1 MNQIKRIFPFLL
13 FSSLFTINYSLP
25 FFNDNI
31 RNENATNGKTT
42 YIFGHKSPDTD
53 TIASSIALADYL
65 KKAGNQNE
73 IIPCRLGELNK
84 ETKYVLKAFVADTPL
99 LLTNLSETDEVIL
112 VDHNDPSQTL
122 DPENSNVVGLID
134 HHALTGLITSNP
146 IKIISNPI
154 GCTSTIIYELF
165 KENNISISNQTAGLM
180 LSAIISDTILLK
192 SKTTTNE
199 DIDAFNYLTE
209 FTGINSTKY
218 GLEMLIAGTNVSDY
232 SEYDII
238 TVDSKAYTVN
248 GYPIQIA
255 NVNSANVSEITERK
269 TKLLE
274 EIDKYIKDNNKEL
287 FVLTIVDIIN
297 MDSTIFVKGNLSNV
311 VETAF
316 NVTLKDNE
324 AFLKGITSRKKE
336 VYPPISK
343 VINELP
349 ENKDNPSY
357 SSSSSSSSSNNSSN
371 SNNSIPDENFI
382 DVRTNSSKE
391 IKLNYLI
398 YLVLLLLF

>member
-1 MNQIKRIFPFLL
+1 
-13 FSSLFTINYSLP
+13 
-25 FFNDNI
+25 
-31 RNENATNGKTT
+31 
-42 YIFGHKSPDTD
+42 
-53 TIASSIALADYL
+53 
-65 KKAGNQNE
+65 
-73 IIPCRLGELNK
+73 
-84 ETKYVLKAFVADTPL
+84 
-99 LLTNLSETDEVIL
+99 
-112 VDHNDPSQTL
+112 
-122 DPENSNVVGLID
+122 
-134 HHALTGLITSNP
+134 
-146 IKIISNPI
+146 
-154 GCTSTIIYELF
+154 
-165 KENNISISNQTAGLM
+165 
-180 LSAIISDTILLK
+180 
-192 SKTTTNE
+192 
-199 DIDAFNYLTE
+199 
-209 FTGINSTKY
+209 
-218 GLEMLIAGTNVSDY
+218 MLIAGTNVSDY

-255 NVNSANVSEITERK
+255 NVNSANISEITERK

-287 FVLTIVDIIN
+287 FVLNIVDIIN

-324 AFLKGITSRKKE
+324 AFLEGITSRKKE

-371 SNNSIPDENFI
+371 SNNSIDDENFI

-391 IKLNYLI
+391 IKLKYLI

>member
-1 MNQIKRIFPFLL
+1 
-13 FSSLFTINYSLP
+13 
-25 FFNDNI
+25 
-31 RNENATNGKTT
+31 
-42 YIFGHKSPDTD
+42 
-53 TIASSIALADYL
+53 
-65 KKAGNQNE
+65 
-73 IIPCRLGELNK
+73 
-84 ETKYVLKAFVADTPL
+84 
-99 LLTNLSETDEVIL
+99 
-112 VDHNDPSQTL
+112 
-122 DPENSNVVGLID
+122 
-134 HHALTGLITSNP
+134 
-146 IKIISNPI
+146 
-154 GCTSTIIYELF
+154 
-165 KENNISISNQTAGLM
+165 M

-255 NVNSANVSEITERK
+255 NVNSANISEITERK

-324 AFLKGITSRKKE
+324 AFLEGITSRKKE